1 MPYFSEYNP
10 CCCSIKNSTIAY
22 NKKLNE
28 KLNEI
33 DLPNWSC
40 PICYDDIQTKDQ
52 ILCMVFDCSHLIC
65 YNCLYKMCIYTKKKK
80 EKEKKLK
87 CPLCRADTNE
97 EWVNLNSV
105 SMSHFKVDKKWCRMY
120 IPT

>member
-1 MPYFSEYNP
+1 MPYFPEYNP
-10 CCCSIKNSTIAY
+10 CCGSIKEDHIAY

-40 PICYDDIQTKDQ
+40 PVCYEDIQTKDQ

-65 YNCLYKMCIYTKKKK
+65 YDCLYKMCVYTKKKK
-80 EKEKKLK
+80 EREKKLK
-87 CPLCRADTNE
+87 CPLCRADTDE
-97 EWVNLNSV
+97 AWAKMNSV
-105 SMSHFKVDKKWCRMY
+105 SMSHFKVNNKWCRMY